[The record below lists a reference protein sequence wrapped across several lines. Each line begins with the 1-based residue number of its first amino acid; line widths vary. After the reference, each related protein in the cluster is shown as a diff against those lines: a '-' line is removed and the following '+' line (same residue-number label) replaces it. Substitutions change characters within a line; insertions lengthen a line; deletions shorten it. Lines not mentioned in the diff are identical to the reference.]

1 MVMRK
6 SVRIGLTAFAILS
19 AASLGAASLPR
30 ALAPASGG
38 LWEVS
43 TSANGHN
50 PTKLCVASPDVLAQF
65 EHRSGR
71 CTRNVIRDAGSSV
84 EINYTCTD
92 GGFGRSAMT
101 LVTPRSLTIDT
112 QGISGGLPFHYKLYA
127 RRMGDCRP
135 QSVSR

>member
-1 MVMRK
+1 MHG
-6 SVRIGLTAFAILS
+6 SVRIGLTAGITFLGVGVM
-19 AASLGAASLPR
+19 AASVPR
-30 ALAPASGG
+30 ALAPAAGG

-43 TSANGHN
+43 KSANGHD
-50 PTKLCVASPDVLAQF
+50 PTRVCVPSPEVLAQF
-65 EHRSGR
+65 EHRAGR
-71 CTRNVIRDAGSSV
+71 CTRSVIRDSGSNA
-84 EINYTCTD
+84 EINYNCAD

-135 QSVSR
+135 